1 MQPHDNAENANQSTG
16 TPASPAQAND
26 YRRQKAGPP
35 GSALYYA
42 LLQLPPSKRD
52 AAYAVHA
59 FCQEIADIHAAV
71 HDPGVAHAKLDWWRQ
86 ELARLFS
93 GAPAHP
99 VARALAPVIDNA
111 RLNRAQFEAV
121 LHGAEMD
128 LSQMRYLDFAGLS
141 HYCDAAGGA
150 PAELASHIYGFDN
163 DSTPALARALGVK
176 AVISGEG
183 ATVTLAD
190 LEQSSLLPR
199 RPGRLGRCLL
209 SLVHGFA
216 TRATTGHAD
225 THLGTRLFRLA
236 LGTDAFKTLGAPLS
250 PKSLSLSFRRRQE
263 AGDSL
268 YKGLVKL
275 RSQGGAGGW
284 RIKRQPDPV
293 VSSRGVLLPD
303 LTLTMYVYA
312 PDPHQRFV
320 VIKGDRHVEGDDLG
334 DGVTLREIRA
344 DGMLLEFKGKRFLY
358 PRDGR

>member
-26 YRRQKAGPP
+26 CCRQKAGPP

-111 RLNRAQFEAV
+111 RLNRAQFEAI

-163 DSTPALARALGVK
+163 DSTPALARALGH
-176 AVISGEG
+176 AITLGRR
-183 ATVTLAD
+183 VTDAGVDARAGYVYFPIDELQRFGVTAAD
-190 LEQSSLLPR
+190 LQNGKYSPAFVELMKFQ
-199 RPGRLGRCLL
+199 
-209 SLVHGFA
+209 HE
-216 TRATTGHAD
+216 RASQAIANAA
-225 THLGTRLFRLA
+225 RA
-236 LGTDAFKTLGAPLS
+236 IPQTD
-250 PKSLSLSFRRRQE
+250 RRRQKPLL
-263 AGDSL
+263 ALASL
-268 YKGLVKL
+268 QLALMDEVAASDYQVLH
-275 RSQGGAGGW
+275 Q
-284 RIKRQPDPV
+284 RI
-293 VSSRGVLLPD
+293 D
-303 LTLTMYVYA
+303 LT
-312 PDPHQRFV
+312 P
-320 VIKGDRHVEGDDLG
+320 
-334 DGVTLREIRA
+334 LRKFWRA
-344 DGMLLEFKGKRFLY
+344 WRA
-358 PRDGR
+358 R